1 LKDSPGRFRLVNV
14 QSGNV
19 CTVLCF
25 RGAAA
30 VGFEGPVTCQRPS
43 QSPDVSHHCSCLIME
58 HP

>member
-1 LKDSPGRFRLVNV
+1 MKDSPGRFRLVDV

-30 VGFEGPVTCQRPS
+30 AVFEGPVTCQRPS
-43 QSPDVSHHCSCLIME
+43 
-58 HP
+58 